1 VAIIGNENLGKAR
14 QSPQTHTSSSSSS
27 SISSLRE
34 TIPVNMPRPS
44 PEMEQLLEKKR
55 AIEKSLENL
64 EKQIYA
70 LETSYLEDTNHVG
83 NLVKGWD
90 GYLSR
95 GRTAS
100 VQKKRVK
107 DSDRLFSLSSITS
120 GVQSRP
126 DE

>member
-1 VAIIGNENLGKAR
+1 
-14 QSPQTHTSSSSSS
+14 
-27 SISSLRE
+27 
-34 TIPVNMPRPS
+34 
-44 PEMEQLLEKKR
+44 MEQLLEKKR

-83 NLVKGWD
+83 NLVRGWD

-95 GRTAS
+95 GRAAA

-107 DSDRLFSLSSITS
+107 DSDRLFSLSSVTS
-120 GVQSRP
+120 GVQNRP